1 MNKNLY
7 ILIGIMLALGIISAI
22 ITYFRA
28 DKMSPVADIATKG
41 LAAVRQG
48 NIIFFGAFIPLL
60 FGPISYF
67 IYRSLLTRSPDTAQ
81 TSFLLLAIGAAI
93 VLTVLAAVVFKM
105 RGFAEFLILHI
116 LYTVGLGWLMPRLFV

>member
-7 ILIGIMLALGIISAI
+7 VLIGIMLALGVISAI
-22 ITYFRA
+22 ITYIRA
-28 DKMSPVADIATKG
+28 DKMSPMADITAKG
-41 LAAVRQG
+41 LTAVRHG

-67 IYRSLLTRSPDTAQ
+67 IYRSSLTRSPDTAQ
-81 TSFLLLAIGAAI
+81 TTFLLLAIGVAI

-105 RGFAEFLILHI
+105 RGFVEFLILHI
-116 LYTVGLGWLMPRLFV
+116 IYTVGLGWLMPRLFV